1 MIESEVW
8 QYAQY
13 PAFFVLGAV
22 VSLINSIAGGGSTLS
37 LPIMIFLGMPATVAN
52 GTNRIGLIIGNF
64 SSAFNLMKHGYLNK
78 RIFVQLAI
86 PTFLGALVGAC
97 FLVRIG
103 DKMFQA
109 ILAVVI
115 CLVVVMGNIRK
126 DILGKPPETPPEK
139 LTWKGA
145 LGFFGI
151 AIYGCIVQVGV
162 GFVQIFGLT
171 RYTGM
176 DAVHVN
182 ALKNSLTNV
191 FLLVST
197 VALGVMGKIDWPI
210 AIVMAA
216 GALAHRYRD
225 GGRRL
230 ARRLPRQLHAEEEGK
245 RVCPPLR
252 ECRERHHG
260 RVPGGRFDHE
270 LKSAPSGA

>member
-115 CLVVVMGNIRK
+115 CVVVVMSNLRK
-126 DILGKPPETPPEK
+126 DILGKPPATPPEK

-171 RYTGM
+171 RYTGLEPIR
-176 DAVHVN
+176 VN
-182 ALKNSLTNV
+182 ALKNTLTNV

-197 VALGVMGKIDWPI
+197 TALGIAGKIDWPL

-216 GALAHRYRD
+216 GAWLGGYCRTFLQRKTANKFIQHFVSACSIAMAIYRFID
-225 GGRRL
+225 L
-230 ARRLPRQLHAEEEGK
+230 I
-245 RVCPPLR
+245 V
-252 ECRERHHG
+252 
-260 RVPGGRFDHE
+260 V
-270 LKSAPSGA
+270 